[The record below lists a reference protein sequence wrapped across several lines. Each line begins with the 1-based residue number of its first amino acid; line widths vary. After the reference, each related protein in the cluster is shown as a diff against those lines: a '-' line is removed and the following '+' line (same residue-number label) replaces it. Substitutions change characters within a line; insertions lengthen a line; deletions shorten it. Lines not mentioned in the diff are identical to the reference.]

1 MEFDEAYNWPG
12 WLNWLWSEYRT
23 LSQKNPKTNED
34 NRRMDVIRTSFSE
47 KSGGIEIEDIIKRED
62 IITGLRE
69 NAITDNNPKL
79 ASDLRKLWDQIL
91 FFKNE
96 DIFYSTLYWRWINNV
111 FWTRYHG
118 NFKEYFEW
126 LIANNYLNFI
136 RGADIL
142 DDNTKSWI
150 SETIEYETQE
160 KEWWMTQDI
169 VRGHFE
175 EINGSIRALQ
185 DKILATPGS
194 ISDIYADDFKNE
206 INNLLRTNIVDGWS
220 TGWLKLRN
228 ISELKSWLTELVDEI
243 PFIERIHA
251 W

>member
-1 MEFDEAYNWPG
+1 MLYLWVKSKPTWNARIDRITISRIPKDAREAYNWPG

-96 DIFYSTLYWRWINNV
+96 DIFYSTLYLLVIEPEHR
-111 FWTRYHG
+111 T
-118 NFKEYFEW
+118 
-126 LIANNYLNFI
+126 
-136 RGADIL
+136 
-142 DDNTKSWI
+142 I
-150 SETIEYETQE
+150 SEEL
-160 KEWWMTQDI
+160 
-169 VRGHFE
+169 
-175 EINGSIRALQ
+175 EISYLH
-185 DKILATPGS
+185 DL
-194 ISDIYADDFKNE
+194 
-206 INNLLRTNIVDGWS
+206 
-220 TGWLKLRN
+220 
-228 ISELKSWLTELVDEI
+228 
-243 PFIERIHA
+243 
-251 W
+251 